1 MHQNDI
7 AVIVTMVRTE
17 PDNLIPIVPFLAVLA
32 FDVYIF
38 KSQER
43 GGARFPKNLGKCL
56 GSSVAGRVEKLV
68 VESEYLNNQYSLFL
82 SLKSYRA
89 VYPKAPIILVR

>member
-38 KSQER
+38 NSQER
-43 GGARFPKNLGKCL
+43 GGG
-56 GSSVAGRVEKLV
+56 
-68 VESEYLNNQYSLFL
+68 
-82 SLKSYRA
+82 
-89 VYPKAPIILVR
+89 

>member
-1 MHQNDI
+1 
-7 AVIVTMVRTE
+7 MVRTE

-43 GGARFPKNLGKCL
+43 GGGARFPKKLGKCL

-89 VYPKAPIILVR
+89 VHPEAPIILVR